1 MLKMSRNKGFT
12 LIELMMVIA
21 VVGTLATIAISNYIT
36 YRRRGYKAAA
46 NEDARNAHIAAQAYL
61 HEWPDKSISSVGI
74 LCSYGFVQTQD
85 MSLAVSGTQN
95 TPTITAYHNGGDRT
109 YTVDYEGRLA

>member
-61 HEWPDKSISSVGI
+61 HEWPDKIHFFGWHTVLLRLRTDPGYE
-74 LCSYGFVQTQD
+74 LGGQRNTEHTNHYCLPQRGRQD
-85 MSLAVSGTQN
+85 LYRG
-95 TPTITAYHNGGDRT
+95 
-109 YTVDYEGRLA
+109 L